1 MKNYPTDFRGFVR
14 CVAKA
19 EKCLIPEG
27 ADGYQE
33 AQQQIAVLEAERDG
47 LRAKLDALTGSF
59 DEAELEAGRAELQK
73 GLEQYNAAMAQLD
86 AAKAEMDKAKAQ
98 LDDARKELN
107 KGWRE
112 YYEAV
117 KDMPGKAIRWKF
129 EIEHNGRHIGWVS
142 SYMIDEHF
150 EWIAFDSIREG
161 QTVHR
166 AIGIDICEP
175 DAWNKGIGT
184 NALRAFIQYNFRN
197 GFDTLYTQ
205 TWSGNTRMVRCTQK
219 LGFAECG
226 RRPGLREVGGKK
238 YDALTFRLE
247 KSK

>member
-1 MKNYPTDFRGFVR
+1 MEIKYENIVLRDMLESDIEDYVRWFTTETEWMNTD
-14 CVAKA
+14 APW
-19 EKCLIPEG
+19 EKE
-27 ADGYQE
+27 DSDE
-33 AQQQIAVLEAERDG
+33 ETER
-47 LRAKLDALTGSF
+47 A
-59 DEAELEAGRAELQK
+59 
-73 GLEQYNAAMAQLD
+73 
-86 AAKAEMDKAKAQ
+86 
-98 LDDARKELN
+98 
-107 KGWRE
+107 GWRE

-117 KDMPGKAIRWKF
+117 KDMPEKAIRWKF

-166 AIGIDICEP
+166 AIGIDICES

-184 NALRAFIQYNFRN
+184 NALRAFIQYYFRN

-205 TWSGNTRMVRCTQK
+205 TWSGNTRMVRCAEK
-219 LGFAECG
+219 LGFVECD
-226 RRPGLREVGGKK
+226 RRPGLREVDGKK

-247 KSK
+247 KIK

>member
-1 MKNYPTDFRGFVR
+1 MEITYENIVLRDMLASDIEDYVRWFTTETEWMNTD
-14 CVAKA
+14 APW
-19 EKCLIPEG
+19 EKE
-27 ADGYQE
+27 DSDE
-33 AQQQIAVLEAERDG
+33 ETER
-47 LRAKLDALTGSF
+47 A
-59 DEAELEAGRAELQK
+59 
-73 GLEQYNAAMAQLD
+73 
-86 AAKAEMDKAKAQ
+86 
-98 LDDARKELN
+98 
-107 KGWRE
+107 GWRE

-166 AIGIDICEP
+166 AIGIDICES

-184 NALRAFIQYNFRN
+184 NALRAFIQYYFRN

-205 TWSGNTRMVRCTQK
+205 TWSGNTRMVRCAEK
-219 LGFAECG
+219 LGFVECD
-226 RRPGLREVGGKK
+226 RRPGLREVDGKK

-247 KSK
+247 KIK

>member
-1 MKNYPTDFRGFVR
+1 MEITYKNIVLRDMLESDIEDYVRWFTTQTEWSKTD
-14 CVAKA
+14 APW
-19 EKCLIPEG
+19 ESIES
-27 ADGYQE
+27 DE
-33 AQQQIAVLEAERDG
+33 ETER
-47 LRAKLDALTGSF
+47 A
-59 DEAELEAGRAELQK
+59 
-73 GLEQYNAAMAQLD
+73 
-86 AAKAEMDKAKAQ
+86 
-98 LDDARKELN
+98 
-107 KGWRE
+107 GWRE